1 MSNNSDASDKSDGA
15 EARHYMTE
23 ETLTIAVVDDDPAQ
37 RALLE
42 NALARAGYACILCE
56 DGRQAL
62 NAVQDCDLMLLD
74 VRMPGMSGMEVL
86 KQVRALRPALPVI
99 LLTAYIDVRDA
110 VAAIKQGAAD
120 YLEKPIDLD
129 ELIAV
134 IEDALGI
141 SANRRDEL
149 PLALPE
155 DIVAESDAMRQVFR
169 QAAQVAPSDATVL
182 ILGESGTGKEVVAR
196 FIHQASAR
204 ADKALVAVDC
214 ASLPESLVESELFG
228 HEKGAFTGATDARDG
243 HFESADGGTLF
254 LDEVGE
260 LPLSLQPKLL
270 RVIETGTYRRVGGDE
285 EQRVDVRMIAATN
298 RNLEEEVRAGRFR
311 EDLFFRINVFP
322 LFIPPLR
329 ERTDDV
335 LPLAERFLQSSR
347 KRLAPAAQRLL
358 LDYEWPGNVREL
370 RNAMERAAIV
380 AAGGLVLP
388 ADLPTSVQRAKPREK
403 QRGVLVG
410 DMQEIQRRAI
420 LEALEKTGGN
430 KTRAAEMLGISR
442 RNLIYKLRA
451 YGM

>member
-1 MSNNSDASDKSDGA
+1 
-15 EARHYMTE
+15 MTE
-23 ETLTIAVVDDDPAQ
+23 EAPTIAVVDDDPAQ

-42 NALARAGYACILCE
+42 NALARAGYSCILCE

-62 NAVQDCDLMLLD
+62 DTVQDCDLMLLD

-86 KQVRALRPALPVI
+86 EQVRALRPALPVI

-134 IEDALGI
+134 IEDTLGI

-169 QAAQVAPSDATVL
+169 QAAQAAPSDATVL

-214 ASLPESLVESELFG
+214 ASLPESLVASELFG

-243 HFESADGGTLF
+243 RFESADGGTLF

-285 EQRVDVRMIAATN
+285 ERRVDVRMIAATN

-322 LFIPPLR
+322 VAIPPLC
-329 ERTDDV
+329 ERADDI
-335 LPLAERFLQSSR
+335 LPLAERFLQPSR

-358 LDYEWPGNVREL
+358 LDYDWPGNVREL

-388 ADLPTSVQRAKPREK
+388 ADLPASVQRAKPREK

-410 DMQEIQRRAI
+410 DRQESQRRAI